1 MLRLI
6 IDPCRLDTLACVE
19 TVTYDLPLQLLPQ
32 ATHQISPGTGEA
44 GEALTFGM
52 PKARPRHDTLSG
64 NASSHLSDP
73 LIITLGCNDYLTSH
87 LMPYPCHSH
96 HESSTVTLL
105 ADFEEGGNVEWRSHI
120 AFKETGE
127 VCTIIKPS

>member
-52 PKARPRHDTLSG
+52 PKARPRHATLSG

-73 LIITLGCNDYLTSH
+73 LIITLGCNDH
-87 LMPYPCHSH
+87 LIHPPCLNHS
-96 HESSTVTLL
+96 ESSTTPLL
-105 ADFEEGGNVEWRSHI
+105 TNFEERRGVEAEGPHRVRGSGGVRTVI
-120 AFKETGE
+120 T
-127 VCTIIKPS
+127 PS